1 MGYSKGLHNGGS
13 QRGKPIL
20 LILVMIFGAA
30 LLGVMVLHRFREK
43 RIYNLIVKEKD
54 HQLLALQVLLQ
65 KEREHTK
72 GLSRKNEET
81 KAKLY
86 ALSSQKME
94 LARTIAEMKSTM
106 NSLKDEQKLI
116 ESAFEEK
123 QKELRMMQE
132 RRSNLGQRGSQ
143 RISSRKYR
151 KKKEAEIEVSVDE
164 HPTIFDQIVA
174 ENGKMEAQNRTQN
187 DNHEKDE
194 NSKYEGDESKSKLTD
209 FKDGEVTAELQEEI
223 KTNEEL
229 GKKNNDP
236 RDDVATAKDIE
247 AEEMDYKKA
256 ISEEHQRKLEMNT
269 DGGKQV
275 SNAKQLSG
283 VKRKHGHLS
292 KTKGTRWRTIVKN
305 KLMENGIFESHG
317 EVNMGKRKVYRED
330 KDGTVGRDSGEVRDG
345 NNQREAES
353 QAILMKPENHQNRED
368 SNNTTVDKTNHQV
381 TDNGINNDTEE
392 HEDGTV
398 QQNWIRRHINN
409 ASKDAEQTKSNL
421 FHEEEPEEIEVSDMQ
436 KQKQEKEAVDD
447 GDDGEEDNNDDFS
460 NESQPEFEDENEK
473 EEYKEEIDD
482 SEFQHGL

>member
-20 LILVMIFGAA
+20 LILVVIFGAA

-54 HQLLALQVLLQ
+54 HQLLVLQVLLQ
-65 KEREHTK
+65 KEREQTK
-72 GLSRKNEET
+72 ELSRKNEET
-81 KAKLY
+81 KAKVY

-123 QKELRMMQE
+123 QIELRMMQE
-132 RRSNLGQRGSQ
+132 RGFNLRQGGSK
-143 RISSRKYR
+143 RISSRDR
-151 KKKEAEIEVSVDE
+151 KKKEAEIEVSIDE
-164 HPTIFDQIVA
+164 HPTLFDRIVA
-174 ENGKMEAQNRTQN
+174 ANEKMEPQNRTQS
-187 DNHEKDE
+187 DNQEKDE
-194 NSKYEGDESKSKLTD
+194 NSKYEGDESKSKLTE
-209 FKDGEVTAELQEEI
+209 FKDGEVTADIQEEI

-229 GKKNNDP
+229 GKKNDDP
-236 RDDVATAKDIE
+236 RDDGVIQAE
-247 AEEMDYKKA
+247 AVEDKKA
-256 ISEEHQRKLEMNT
+256 IGEQHQRKLEMNT
-269 DGGKQV
+269 DGGKQNF
-275 SNAKQLSG
+275 NAKQLSG
-283 VKRKHGHLS
+283 VKRKHGHLR
-292 KTKGTRWRTIVKN
+292 TKGTHRRTIVKN
-305 KLMENGIFESHG
+305 KLMENNGIFESHG
-317 EVNMGKRKVYRED
+317 QVNIEKRKVYRED
-330 KDGTVGRDSGEVRDG
+330 KDETGGRDSDEARGG

-353 QAILMKPENHQNRED
+353 QATLMKPENHQNRED
-368 SNNTTVDKTNHQV
+368 GNNTTVDKINHQV

-392 HEDGTV
+392 HEDSTV

-436 KQKQEKEAVDD
+436 KKKQEKEAVDD
-447 GDDGEEDNNDDFS
+447 GDDGEEDNNDDFF

-473 EEYKEEIDD
+473 EEYKEEIDE